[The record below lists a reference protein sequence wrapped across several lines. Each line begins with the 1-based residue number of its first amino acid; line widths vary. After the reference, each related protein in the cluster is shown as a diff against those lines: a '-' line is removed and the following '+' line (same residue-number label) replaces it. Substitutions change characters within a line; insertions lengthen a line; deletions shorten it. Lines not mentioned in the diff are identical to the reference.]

1 MASKLLLEI
10 VTPFGKT
17 FSQEVL
23 SCTIP
28 GANGKFQVLK
38 DHAAL
43 VAKVDVGVIKIE
55 HLDHRGEYLATSGGF
70 SEVKGNIIKIM
81 AESAEFSDKIDVARA
96 KLAKERAEKRIVA
109 KKSDVDIDR
118 AKVSLLRALNR
129 IKTSD
134 IH

>member
-1 MASKLLLEI
+1 MASNLLLEI
-10 VTPFGKT
+10 VTPFGKI
-17 FSQEVL
+17 FSQEVY

-43 VAKVDVGVIKIE
+43 VAKVDVGVLKIE
-55 HLDHRGEYLATSGGF
+55 HLDHRGEYLAASGGF
-70 SEVKGNIIKIM
+70 SEVKDNVIKVM

-96 KLAKERAEKRIVA
+96 KLAVERAEKRIES

-118 AKVSLLRALNR
+118 AKASLLRALNR
-129 IKTSD
+129 IKISEM
-134 IH
+134 H